1 MKYEI
6 ENFGKEEKKIL
17 DKEKP
22 YIGKDCIIKKSQFG
36 SFVEIGFGNNIQ
48 ESIVDDYSYTAE
60 NCQIIYT
67 TIGKFVNIA
76 SYVRLN
82 PSPHPMH
89 WASQHHM
96 LYRKEMFGFGENDE
110 SFFDWRRAKKVHVG
124 HDVWLGHNVIVM
136 GGVTIGNGAVIGS
149 GAIVTKDVPPYA
161 ICVGNP
167 ARVIKYRF
175 EKEIIEHLEE
185 IQWWNWEH
193 EKLKMAM
200 NDFHDIEFFIQKYGD

>member
-1 MKYEI
+1 MIRI
-6 ENFGKEEKKIL
+6 ENIDFSKPKKLEK
-17 DKEKP
+17 DKP
-22 YIGKDCIIKKSQFG
+22 YIGQECVIKDTFFG
-36 SFVEIGFGNNIQ
+36 EYVEIGFGNNIQ
-48 ESIVDDYSYTAE
+48 ESSIDNYSYTAE

-96 LYRKEMFGFGENDE
+96 LYRKEMFGFGEDDE

-136 GGVTIGNGAVIGS
+136 GGVTIGDGAVIGS

-175 EKEIIEHLEE
+175 DENTREKLQQIA
-185 IQWWNWEH
+185 WWDWEH
-193 EKLKMAM
+193 ERLHDAIE
-200 NDFHDIEFFIQKYGD
+200 DFKDIEKFVQKYGK